1 MVISMNVINFKV
13 DEEKKKKIEQVVE
26 IKGYKSVSE
35 FIREA
40 IDEKMNF
47 QKVVDNFI
55 KENPPLE
62 KDKINIPDFIPD
74 GKYLGIAR
82 NEIVVIGDSIKEVM
96 EKLYSKFPQA
106 ASGIIRKGMEMPVFE
121 TLFSLFS
128 VENTKCYNQAR
139 FGDNCYPLLEIIVEL
154 NGNTHTIFG
163 IIDTGATII
172 ALDKS
177 LLNNHDL
184 KPVRRSEV
192 FTANKIIEL
201 SIYNAIFSFNGHSYN
216 LDFVLTELADLFG
229 IKVLIGKNFI
239 DKFNLLLLG
248 NEKLFCLQPLS

>member
-1 MVISMNVINFKV
+1 MTVINFKV
-13 DEEKKKKIEQVVE
+13 DEEKKRKIEE
-26 IKGYKSVSE
+26 IVKLKGYKSVSE
-35 FIREA
+35 FIRAA
-40 IDEKMNF
+40 IEDKMNLN
-47 QKVVDNFI
+47 KVVDNFI
-55 KENPPLE
+55 KENPPL
-62 KDKINIPDFIPD
+62 DKNKIKIPDFIPN

-82 NEIVVIGDSIKEVM
+82 NEIVVIGDTIKEVM

-139 FGDNCYPLLEIIVEL
+139 FDENNYPLLEIYVEL
-154 NGNTHTIFG
+154 NGNTKKIFG
-163 IIDTGATII
+163 LIDTGASII
-172 ALDKS
+172 ALDNS

-184 KPVRRSEV
+184 TPVRRSKV
-192 FTANKIIEL
+192 FTATKIMEL
-201 SIYNAIFSFNGHSYN
+201 SIFKAKFSYNEQSYN
-216 LDFVLTELADLFG
+216 LDFVFTELADLFG
-229 IKVLIGKNFI
+229 IKALIGKNFI